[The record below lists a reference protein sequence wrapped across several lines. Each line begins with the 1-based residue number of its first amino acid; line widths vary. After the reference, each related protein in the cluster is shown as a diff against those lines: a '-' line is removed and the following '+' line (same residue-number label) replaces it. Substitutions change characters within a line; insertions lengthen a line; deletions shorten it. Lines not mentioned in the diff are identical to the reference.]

1 MKRILL
7 LSAFLFYVVMPISFA
22 QNLRV
27 VEGRVVNDDG
37 APLEG
42 AIITVKN
49 YKQTFSSDEYGN
61 FSIKIPYG
69 YNYISASHPDF
80 SSASAEIDGSFL
92 LLKLKYD
99 AYAVKLRK
107 AAKIKAQ
114 QDSINAANAAFMAE
128 RERLAAEEKIRKE
141 AEAKARAEA
150 KNAANA
156 ERERL
161 ATEEKLRKE
170 AEAKARAEAEIA
182 ANAERERLAAEERM
196 RKEAEPKARAEAEIA
211 ANAERERLA
220 AEERMRK
227 EAEAKAR
234 AEAKHRANAEKE
246 RLAAEER
253 ALKEVVAKA
262 RAEAEIAA
270 NAERE
275 RLAAEERAL
284 KEVVAKARAEAETA
298 ANAEKERLAAR
309 DKTASYILN
318 VSDVVDLGLSV
329 KWASSNLGASKPTEY
344 GGYYQWSGTKDVF
357 DRNIYLDWNN
367 CLYHTG
373 SDKYT
378 SWEKYNTKSS
388 YGTVDNKTVLES
400 MDDAASVV
408 LGGNWRMPTDEEWE
422 ELRNPDNC
430 SWKWTTI
437 DGVKGYKVQ
446 SKKPGYSDNW
456 IFLPAAGC
464 RNKDGLEFAKSSGCY
479 WSSSVNTDN
488 PHYAYYMFFN
498 SSHFGGSNN
507 NRYAGHSVR
516 PVLE

>member
-196 RKEAEPKARAEAEIA
+196 RKEAE
-211 ANAERERLA
+211 
-220 AEERMRK
+220 
-227 EAEAKAR
+227 AKAR
-234 AEAKHRANAEKE
+234 AEAKHRANAEK
-246 RLAAEER
+246 
-253 ALKEVVAKA
+253 
-262 RAEAEIAA
+262 
-270 NAERE
+270 E